1 MVFSVVLA
9 TKRITL
15 LMLLTQISHAF
26 TLQAIKNLSMYPH
39 VYVLGFFVNF
49 SYISFSQRT
58 GEIYGNA
65 GNF

>member
-9 TKRITL
+9 TKRVTL
-15 LMLLTQISHAF
+15 RMVLTQISHAF
-26 TLQAIKNLSMYPH
+26 TLQAIKNLSTHSH
-39 VYVLGFFVNF
+39 VYVLGFFVHC
-49 SYISFSQRT
+49 SYISLSQRT